1 MMTPI
6 PKLKRSEIPGTDQV
20 LLMILSE
27 I

>member
-1 MMTPI
+1 MTPI